1 MHHEKHIQGSGRP
14 GEAFGVRQASGAVR
28 STCARNP
35 KRQRAA
41 ALQNLAVGRSF
52 WSAPALWRCSLGLR
66 AKSKAAGD
74 CRTAMSFVK
83 CGCGVF
89 PFFLS
94 IKSFFVFF
102 SVCLS
107 DRCRGSKTFS
117 WRTQWSG
124 HCSSC
129 YPCTAP
135 AGTAPVD
142 SWGHRQETSAP
153 NLQIGPLPA
162 PVRLRARAVSNLLG
176 RSVAWVSVAVR
187 EPWARLRRRPFA
199 SPSRP
204 VGSGRCASAT
214 GPRPVGGPWRRWLFC
229 AWLWWLWGRP
239 APATIF

>member
-1 MHHEKHIQGSGRP
+1 MSAGGLWACFDTTTTK
-14 GEAFGVRQASGAVR
+14 ATTFKAVE
-28 STCARNP
+28 
-35 KRQRAA
+35 
-41 ALQNLAVGRSF
+41 
-52 WSAPALWRCSLGLR
+52 
-66 AKSKAAGD
+66 D

-176 RSVAWVSVAVR
+176 RSFAWVKVAF
-187 EPWARLRRRPFA
+187 WAGLEGFRLRSSA
-199 SPSRP
+199 SPSLPAAP
-204 VGSGRCASAT
+204 VRCASAT
-214 GPRPVGGPWRRWLFC
+214 DRPPVGGPSRQWLFC
-229 AWLWWLWGRP
+229 VWL
-239 APATIF
+239 